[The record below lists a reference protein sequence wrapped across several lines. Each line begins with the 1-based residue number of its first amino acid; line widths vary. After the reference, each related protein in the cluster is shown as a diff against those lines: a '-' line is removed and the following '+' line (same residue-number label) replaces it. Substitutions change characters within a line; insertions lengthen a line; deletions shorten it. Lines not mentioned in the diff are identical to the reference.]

1 MQNALFEQRLENLK
15 TVIDS
20 NNQAL
25 LITNEKNI
33 VLATYF
39 ADCVRRLFACN

>member
-25 LITNEKNI
+25 LITNEKI
-33 VLATYF
+33 SAIF
-39 ADCVRRLFACN
+39 ADFFTAKAICL

>member
-33 VLATYF
+33 GYLRIF
-39 ADCVRRLFACN
+39 SQRRLFACN